1 MTQTGIHREAH
12 HEESTVKRTADI
24 TLVEN
29 STRGKKPKIFPAQ
42 TVEIT
47 DVDDTVCQGVEGHTS
62 KGRHPSK
69 IRWFGGDAIELE
81 NITNVII
88 VGNSGE
94 MLIDGELSAHYGAPR
109 NFAGGVEFSVLRSD

>member
-47 DVDDTVCQGVEGHTS
+47 DVDDTVCRDCLS
-62 KGRHPSK
+62 
-69 IRWFGGDAIELE
+69 IGGQAA
-81 NITNVII
+81 TATCGWV
-88 VGNSGE
+88 S
-94 MLIDGELSAHYGAPR
+94 
-109 NFAGGVEFSVLRSD
+109 FAGTNLCPNSEPKVPL